1 MAVRLAI
8 ACVAVTALVP
18 TGAMAAVGGPAA
30 EGALVDAVNQ
40 VRHRHGLRPLRLS
53 APLAHSAGRLA
64 GVLMEKDLLA
74 HVGGVDLPG
83 RFRARGEALAMH
95 PGWRPRARRTV
106 RVWMRSAA
114 HRAVLLG
121 RFRHAGAGMKRGR
134 FGRSLAT
141 VWVLHVGRR

>member
-1 MAVRLAI
+1 MAVLLAI

-18 TGAMAAVGGPAA
+18 TGATAAVRAPAA
-30 EGALVDAVNQ
+30 ERTLVNAINE
-40 VRHRHGLRPLRLS
+40 VRHRHGLHPLRVS
-53 APLAHSAGRLA
+53 GPLAHSAGRLA
-64 GVLMEKDLLA
+64 AALMDKDLLA

-95 PGWRPRARRTV
+95 RGWRPRARRTV
-106 RVWMRSAA
+106 RAWMQSPA

-121 RFRHAGAGMKRGR
+121 GFRHAGAGLKRGR
-134 FGRSLAT
+134 FRGRLAT

>member
-8 ACVAVTALVP
+8 VCVSVTALVP
-18 TGAMAAVGGPAA
+18 TGAMAAVRGPAA
-30 EGALVDAVNQ
+30 EGALVDAVNE
-40 VRHRHGLRPLRLS
+40 VRHRHGLRPLRVS

-64 GVLMEKDLLA
+64 SVLMEKDLLA

-95 PGWRPRARRTV
+95 PGWRPRTRRTV
-106 RVWMRSAA
+106 RAWMQSSA

-121 RFRHAGAGMKRGR
+121 SFRHAGAGMKRGR
-134 FGRSLAT
+134 FGGRLAT

>member
-18 TGAMAAVGGPAA
+18 TGAMAAVRAPAA
-30 EGALVDAVNQ
+30 EGALVDALNE
-40 VRHRHGLRPLRLS
+40 VRHRHGLRPLRVS
-53 APLAHSAGRLA
+53 PPLMHSAGRLA
-64 GVLMEKDLLA
+64 GMLIEQDLLA

-95 PGWRPRARRTV
+95 RGWRPQARRTV
-106 RVWMRSAA
+106 RAWMQSPA

-121 RFRHAGAGMKRGR
+121 GFRHAGAGLKRGR
-134 FGRSLAT
+134 FRGRLAT

>member
-8 ACVAVTALVP
+8 ARVAVTALVP
-18 TGAMAAVGGPAA
+18 TGTMAAVRGPAA
-30 EGALVDAVNQ
+30 EGALVDAVNE
-40 VRHRHGLRPLRLS
+40 VRHRHGLRPLRVS
-53 APLAHSAGRLA
+53 APLAHSAGRLV

-106 RVWMRSAA
+106 RAWMQSSA

-121 RFRHAGAGMKRGR
+121 SFRHAGAGMNRGR
-134 FGRSLAT
+134 LAT

>member
-1 MAVRLAI
+1 MAVRIAI

-18 TGAMAAVGGPAA
+18 TGAMAAVRGPAA
-30 EGALVDAVNQ
+30 EGALVDAVNE
-40 VRHRHGLRPLRLS
+40 VRHRHGLRPLRVS

-106 RVWMRSAA
+106 RAWMQSSA

-121 RFRHAGAGMKRGR
+121 SFRHAGAGMKRGR
-134 FGRSLAT
+134 FGGRLAT